1 MSVKAGQAHLEHT
14 QGSVLVGHVAGDLG
28 HREDID
34 QVEEQLEGCGPMA
47 LAGGANASQEPA
59 APPRLVLLNH
69 GQHSSPPSAS
79 SRGPQG
85 RSDHADPHAGGL
97 LALTVRDLLAALKT
111 RPWDSELLAFE
122 AD

>member
-1 MSVKAGQAHLEHT
+1 MAAVR
-14 QGSVLVGHVAGDLG
+14 VGHVAGDLG
-28 HREDID
+28 GGKHLD
-34 QVEEQLEGCGPMA
+34 QVEEQPKGRHPIV
-47 LAGGANASQEPA
+47 LAGGTDPA
-59 APPRLVLLNH
+59 QDPPGSLRLAPLH
-69 GQHSSPPSAS
+69 HDQHSSPWSAS

-85 RSDHADPHAGGL
+85 RSDHADPHVGGL